1 MEPPPLPT
9 TSDAPLAEQQRIVT
23 ALKKT
28 GLLVLGLAVQRYREK
43 ISEQQEL
50 LAYAADI
57 LIDTF
62 SAESAVL
69 RAGQA
74 AVDDAPNMHYA
85 LHTDAACVFVNDAA
99 ERVTTTARCALA
111 AMDNGDALQ
120 LHLAGLRRLLKFT
133 PVDTV
138 SMRRRL
144 ADATINKGGYIFK

>member
-1 MEPPPLPT
+1 MNPPALAKPSDLPLT
-9 TSDAPLAEQQRIVT
+9 EQLRTVS

-28 GLLVLGLAVQRYREK
+28 GVFVLGLAMQRYSEK
-43 ISEQQEL
+43 LGDQQEL
-50 LAYAADI
+50 LSCVADI

-62 SAESAVL
+62 GAESAVL

-74 AVDDAPNMHYA
+74 AVDDAPNES

-99 ERVTTTARCALA
+99 ERITTTARCALA
-111 AMDNGDALQ
+111 SMNNGDALQ

-138 SMRRRL
+138 SIRRRL
-144 ADATINKGGYIFK
+144 ADAAVDKRGYIFR